1 MKATMRNTAEKTIFK
16 IRLKKGDTVIV
27 RAGKYKG
34 QTGKITA
41 THPTDNK
48 VTVEGINIVKKA
60 MKPTKTRPQGGFVEI
75 TKPMWVSKVGLV
87 EPTTK
92 KASRIGYNVAD
103 DGTKTRVY
111 KSTGKEVK

>member
-1 MKATMRNTAEKTIFK
+1 MNKTTDKPVYK

-34 QTGKITA
+34 KTGKVLA

-60 MKPTKTRPQGGFVEI
+60 MKPTKTRPQGGIVEL
-75 TKPMWVSKVGLV
+75 TKPIWVSKVGIV
-87 EPTTK
+87 EPSSK

-103 DGTKTRVY
+103 DGKKTRVF
-111 KSTGKEVK
+111 KTTGKEVK

>member
-1 MKATMRNTAEKTIFK
+1 MNKTTDKPVYK
-16 IRLKKGDTVIV
+16 IRLRKGDTVIV

-34 QTGKITA
+34 KTGKVLA

-60 MKPTKTRPQGGFVEI
+60 MKPTKTRPQGGIVEL
-75 TKPMWVSKVGLV
+75 TKPIWVSKVGIV
-87 EPTTK
+87 EPSSK

-103 DGTKTRVY
+103 DGKKTRVF
-111 KSTGKEVK
+111 KTTGKEVK

>member
-1 MKATMRNTAEKTIFK
+1 MNKTTDKPVYK

-34 QTGKITA
+34 KTGKVLA

-60 MKPTKTRPQGGFVEI
+60 MKPTKTRPQGGIVEL
-75 TKPMWVSKVGLV
+75 TKPIWVSKVGIV
-87 EPTTK
+87 EPSSK
-92 KASRIGYNVAD
+92 KVSRIGYSVSD
-103 DGTKTRVY
+103 DGKKTRVF
-111 KSTGKEVK
+111 KTTGKEVK